1 MTNISICE
9 KIKSTLNGKIALG
22 SIEAK
27 IKVGESSEL
36 LWEEISSASNEISSK
51 NSLEDV
57 LKINNI
63 KAAREAYKKLGKDP
77 SRYRVSSESLV
88 RRIVK
93 GNELYKVN
101 NIVDINNLISIRSFN
116 PVCAYDLDKID
127 TDIVLTIGEEG
138 DYYEGIG
145 RGQINLSN
153 LPVFRDSKGN
163 FGSTTSDSVR
173 AMVTEDTERLLLNV
187 VSFNGKEGLEEYMEY
202 CEELITKYADGK
214 EITKR
219 III

>member
-1 MTNISICE
+1 MTNINICE
-9 KIKSTLNGKIALG
+9 KMKNILNGKIALG

-36 LWEEISSASNEISSK
+36 LWEEISAVSNEISSK

-101 NIVDINNLISIRSFN
+101 NIVDINNLISIHSFN

-127 TDIVLTIGEEG
+127 SDIVLTIGEEG

-145 RGQINLSN
+145 RGQVNLSN

-187 VSFNGKEGLEEYMEY
+187 VSFNGKEGLEEYMQY

-214 EITKR
+214 EIMKR

>member
-1 MTNISICE
+1 MTNINICE
-9 KIKSTLNGKIALG
+9 KIKSILNGKIALG

-27 IKVGESSEL
+27 VKVGESSKL

-101 NIVDINNLISIRSFN
+101 NIVDINNLISICSFN

-127 TDIVLTIGEEG
+127 SDIVLTIGEEG

-145 RGQINLSN
+145 RGQVNLSN

>member
-1 MTNISICE
+1 MINISICE
-9 KIKSTLNGKIALG
+9 KMKDILNGKIALG

-27 IKVGESSEL
+27 IKVRESNEL
-36 LWEEISSASNEISSK
+36 LWKEISLESSK
-51 NSLEDV
+51 ISEQYSLGDV
-57 LKINNI
+57 SKIDNI
-63 KAAREAYKKLGKDP
+63 KASREAYKKLGKDP

-101 NIVDINNLISIRSFN
+101 NIVDINNLISIYSFN

-127 TDIVLTIGEEG
+127 SDIVFTVGDEG
-138 DYYEGIG
+138 DSYEGIG

-153 LPVFRDSKGN
+153 MPVFKDSKGN

-173 AMVTEDTERLLLNV
+173 AMVTENTERLLLNV
-187 VSFNGKEGLEEYMEY
+187 VSFNGKEGLEKYMEY

>member
-1 MTNISICE
+1 MTNIRICE
-9 KIKSTLNGKIALG
+9 KMKKILNDKIALG

-36 LWEEISSASNEISSK
+36 LWKEISLASIEISSQ

-57 LKINNI
+57 LKISNI
-63 KAAREAYKKLGKDP
+63 KAARDAYKKLGKDP

-127 TDIVLTIGEEG
+127 SDILFTIGEEG
-138 DYYEGIG
+138 DYYDGIG

-153 LPVFRDSKGN
+153 LPVFQDSKGN

-173 AMVTEDTERLLLNV
+173 AMVTESTERLLLNI
-187 VSFNGKEGLEEYMEY
+187 VSFNGKEKLEEYIDY
-202 CEELITKYADGK
+202 CEKLIEKYADGK
-214 EITKR
+214 EITKQ
-219 III
+219 IVL